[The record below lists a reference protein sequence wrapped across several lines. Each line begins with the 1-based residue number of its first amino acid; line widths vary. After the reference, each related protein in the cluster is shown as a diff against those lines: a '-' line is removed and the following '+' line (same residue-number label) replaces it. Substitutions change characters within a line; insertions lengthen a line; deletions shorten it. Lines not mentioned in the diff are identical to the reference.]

1 MEKRPLPS
9 GLFCV
14 SEENMNIFVYADESG
29 VFDRIHNDVFVF
41 GGLIFLGKDERDEGQ
56 RRYRSVE
63 KVQRRGGA
71 ARGHREMKAI
81 YLTNKE
87 KSSMFRAMNPYHRFG
102 VIVNQ
107 QDVMPRIFENK
118 KSKQRYLDYVFKRG
132 LKSALQNMLNNQEI
146 KAENVESIYV
156 SMDEHTTATD
166 GRYELRESLENEFK
180 NGTYNWNWNRY
191 FPPLFPDMKTVELQ
205 LKDSCQDSLVRA
217 ADITANRLYY
227 AAISKQYDLVKDH
240 IDFITLP

>member
-1 MEKRPLPS
+1 
-9 GLFCV
+9 
-14 SEENMNIFVYADESG
+14 MNIFVYADESG
-29 VFDRIHNDVFVF
+29 VFDRTHNNVFVF

-63 KVQRRGGA
+63 RVQRRGGA
-71 ARGHREMKAI
+71 AHGHREMKAI

-87 KSSMFRAMNPYHRFG
+87 KSSMFRAMSPYHRFG
-102 VIVNQ
+102 VVVNQ
-107 QDVMPRIFENK
+107 QNVLTSIFENK

-132 LKSALQNMLNNQEI
+132 LKSALQNMLIRQEI
-146 KAENVESIYV
+146 KAENIESIYV
-156 SMDEHTTATD
+156 FMDEHTTATD

-180 NGTYNWNWNRY
+180 NGTYNRNWDRA
-191 FPPLFPDMKTVELQ
+191 FPPLFTDMKTVELQ

-240 IDFITLP
+240 IDFLTLP

>member
-1 MEKRPLPS
+1 
-9 GLFCV
+9 
-14 SEENMNIFVYADESG
+14 MNIFVYADESG
-29 VFDRIHNDVFVF
+29 VFDRTHNNVFVF

-63 KVQRRGGA
+63 RVQRRGGA
-71 ARGHREMKAI
+71 AHGHREMKAI

-102 VIVNQ
+102 VVVNQ
-107 QDVMPRIFENK
+107 QNVLTSIFENK

-132 LKSALQNMLNNQEI
+132 LKSALQNMLIRQEI
-146 KAENVESIYV
+146 KAENIESIYV
-156 SMDEHTTATD
+156 FMDEHTTATD

-180 NGTYNWNWNRY
+180 NGTYNRNWDRA
-191 FPPLFPDMKTVELQ
+191 FLPLFTDMKTVELQ

-240 IDFITLP
+240 IDFLTLP